1 MTPFRSEN
9 FFFPNLLSCRS
20 RGDFPQ
26 ITPAGP
32 LGIGIL
38 IAGKNSERRRGAVP
52 SPAPPWSSS
61 PSPGVLD
68 QGHSAGT
75 EVSSLRLM
83 KGEKRARH
91 FTSTIEFLSPA
102 LPKFPCVPSRPCRHN
117 PRIALRTR
125 RDSGSS
131 VTITG
136 MLGNLRGETF
146 DTPVL

>member
-1 MTPFRSEN
+1 CPGGSDSRAAQEAESPKARSQAEPGN
-9 FFFPNLLSCRS
+9 ERKS
-20 RGDFPQ
+20 
-26 ITPAGP
+26 
-32 LGIGIL
+32 
-38 IAGKNSERRRGAVP
+38 SERRRGAVP

-68 QGHSAGT
+68 QAHSAGT

-146 DTPVL
+146 DRCSILSCYYA